1 VRTTPI
7 AAITKSHKTARK
19 ATLMRVRVSAFIP
32 CYVLGFFVAV
42 GSAALKGSHSS
53 VFWRMARR

>member
-7 AAITKSHKTARK
+7 AAMTKSHKTARK

-32 CYVLGFFVAV
+32 CCVLGFFVVV
-42 GSAALKGSHSS
+42 GWLP
-53 VFWRMARR
+53 